1 VGSELSFNKGNVITV
16 VKVEEERYKGVL
28 GRRKGWFPRSHVQ
41 DVRESIADGDGGG
54 GSGIVRT
61 AAEQRAVMRARMEEL
76 ENDQAIDGSPSPSS
90 SGSGS
95 GSSAATVAVSSE
107 ALTPSSPVQATR
119 KGSGIRGRLG
129 SRDETAAS
137 GIKGIDQERPRK
149 KGSRLMDK
157 LLGSSG
163 SLLSREEKASK
174 TSSSEKDK
182 STKEEKEKAKEA
194 KEEGKDSSKQ
204 AKPKD

>member
-1 VGSELSFNKGNVITV
+1 VITV

-41 DVRESIADGDGGG
+41 DVRDGSADGDGGSG

-61 AAEQRAVMRARMEEL
+61 AAEQRAVMRARMDEL
-76 ENDQAIDGSPSPSS
+76 ENDQAVDGSPSPNS

-95 GSSAATVAVSSE
+95 GSSAATVVVSSE
-107 ALTPSSPVQATR
+107 ALAPSSPVQATR

-194 KEEGKDSSKQ
+194 KEEGKDTSKQ